1 MTLKDSA
8 FASIPITPR
17 TMRSLFLSASLIR
30 FSDHPLAIQEDEYI
44 DTWQSLMEPIAKYL
58 FVGAV
63 RKL

>member
-1 MTLKDSA
+1 MTLKDST

-30 FSDHPLAIQEDEYI
+30 FSDHPLVIQEDDYI
-44 DTWQSLMEPIAKYL
+44 DKWQCLMEPIARYL

-63 RKL
+63 RRL